1 MESLSTL
8 IGKRAI
14 GVVGIGK
21 WGRHLVHTLQ
31 SHTSHPI
38 LQSDHLRAATE
49 PEFPHISLSE
59 LTEHSDILFLSAP
72 LTAIREILEHI
83 RTQLREGQ
91 TIIDI
96 ASSKRSFMD
105 VLSKLDREGG
115 PLIGSIHPMS
125 EAPPRI
131 PSLRGQNGIVCE
143 GSERSREA
151 EAIGE
156 ALFQDQQMIV
166 HRIRLEDHDR
176 MMDQI
181 QGNPHF
187 LLAGSCAAMSGNL
200 GGVPI
205 GALERIGSPNFQLFL
220 TALGRGAILDPSLQ
234 ADLITSMA
242 ASPDGVLALEQ
253 TIAKLQKILRL
264 ARKDVSRPPSERELP
279 AFIAQARNT
288 LDPTGHWREHMREQ
302 TNAIIVRLANI
313 RAKSMHLTARE
324 DRIGLLKQI
333 CEILERHGIDLNA
346 IDSLPSKKFPQGMEF
361 ELGRKD
367 KASLDIPQ
375 LMQDLS
381 TIDVLLAEAETQQ

>member
-1 MESLSTL
+1 MESLSTI
-8 IGKRAI
+8 IGKRKI
-14 GVVGIGK
+14 GVVGVGK
-21 WGRHLVHTLQ
+21 WGQHLVSTLQ
-31 SHTSHPI
+31 PHTPHPV
-38 LQSDHLRAATE
+38 LQSDHLRAAKE
-49 PEFPHISLSE
+49 PAFPHISLSA
-59 LTEHSDILFLSAP
+59 LTEHADIIFLSAP

-91 TIIDI
+91 IIIDI
-96 ASSKRSFMD
+96 ASSKQDFID
-105 VLSKLDREGG
+105 VLSELDKNGG
-115 PLIGSIHPMS
+115 PMVGSIHPMS

-166 HRIRLEDHDR
+166 HRIRLEEHDR
-176 MMDQI
+176 MMHQI

-187 LLAGSCAAMSGNL
+187 LLAGSCAAMSENL

-205 GALERIGSPNFQLFL
+205 DTLQRIGSPNFQLFL
-220 TALGRGAILDPSLQ
+220 TSLGRGAILDPKLQ
-234 ADLITSMA
+234 ADIITSMA
-242 ASPDGVLALEQ
+242 ASPDGVFALEQ
-253 TIAKLQKILRL
+253 TIVKLQEILQL
-264 ARKDVSRPPSERELP
+264 ARQDVSRPPNERELP
-279 AFIAQARNT
+279 VFIEQARNK
-288 LDPTGHWREHMREQ
+288 LDPTGRWRERMREQ

-313 RAKSMHLTARE
+313 RAKSMHLTAQE

-367 KASLDIPQ
+367 QASVNFPQ
-375 LMQDLS
+375 LMKDLA
-381 TIDVLLAEAETQQ
+381 TIDVLLAETASQK